1 MRFAFSANL
10 YEFLF
15 TLPPLNTTC
24 FLECAD
30 VVYSSRFGV
39 SIWSTR
45 CIRFKW
51 ERSTTIPAWKNQFE
65 NKKLSMR
72 DAKDDI
78 PLLHNFHYDQC
89 NFWWSMQPPSTM
101 HTLPT
106 TKKKQTFSRSEKWKR
121 GTISCRLF
129 RWKNGASVKYLL
141 PAGLNDVLE
150 MSEWTFVD
158 LLAW

>member
-106 TKKKQTFSRSEKWKR
+106 TKKKSKLSP
-121 GTISCRLF
+121 GP
-129 RWKNGASVKYLL
+129 KNGKEETF
-141 PAGLNDVLE
+141 PAGFFGGKTERVLNIYFPRDWMMFWKWVSGL
-150 MSEWTFVD
+150 SWIC
-158 LLAW
+158 